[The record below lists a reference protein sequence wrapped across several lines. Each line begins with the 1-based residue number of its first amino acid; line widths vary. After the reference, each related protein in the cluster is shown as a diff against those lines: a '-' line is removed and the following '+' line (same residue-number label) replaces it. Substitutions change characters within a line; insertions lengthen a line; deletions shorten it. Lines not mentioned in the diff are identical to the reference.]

1 MVIGTSALVAVLI
14 GAPSAP
20 RILRALESDPVR
32 RVSAA
37 SIVEASLVLLHRYGD
52 GGDAALDR
60 LLRALDAEIVAVDLA
75 QCGVAR
81 EAALR
86 YRRSQHRA
94 ALNFGD
100 FFSYALASV
109 LGEPLLF
116 VGDDFATT
124 DIAAVPW

>member
-1 MVIGTSALVAVLI
+1 MVIDTSALIAVLI
-14 GAPSAP
+14 GEQSAP
-20 RILRALESDPVR
+20 QILRALESDPVR

-37 SIVEASLVLLHRYGD
+37 SLVEASLVLLHRYGD

-86 YRRSQHRA
+86 YRRGQHRA

-124 DIAAVPW
+124 DITAVPW